1 MGTADLHI
9 HTTYGDGMA
18 TVQNILDYVEE
29 HTDLSVIAITE
40 HDRLDAALD
49 ARDRWAA
56 GRYRFEVIVG
66 EEITTIEG
74 HLIAVFIER
83 PIPSLR
89 PLRETLAE
97 VHRQGGL
104 CIIPHPMSWLT
115 RSIGQRVIERIM
127 AEADPEVSFDG
138 IETVNLGPAGRVSMR
153 KASSLN
159 GARYHLADIGGSDA
173 HFLQAIGSAY
183 TEFEGV
189 TAADLRRA
197 IEARATRA
205 VAGRYPRLSDLGWRN
220 IAVQQWKG
228 ILATPRAQGWIPTV
242 RSFIKRVL
250 P

>member
-1 MGTADLHI
+1 VGKADLHI

-18 TVQNILDYVEE
+18 GVQEILDYVEE

-49 ARDRWAA
+49 ARERWAA
-56 GRYRFEVIVG
+56 GRYRFDLIVG
-66 EEITTIEG
+66 EEVTTIEG
-74 HLIAVFIER
+74 HLIALFIER
-83 PIPSLR
+83 PVASLR
-89 PLRETLAE
+89 PLGETLAD

-115 RSIGQRVIERIM
+115 RSIGQRVIERVI
-127 AEADPEVSFDG
+127 AQNVPGVYFDG

-159 GARYHLADIGGSDA
+159 GARYHLAEIGGSDA

-183 TEFEGV
+183 TDFDGT
-189 TAADLRRA
+189 TALDLRRA
-197 IEARATRA
+197 IEGRATRA
-205 VAGRYPRLSDLGWRN
+205 VADRYPRLSDLGWRK
-220 IAVQQWKG
+220 IAVQQWRG
-228 ILATPRAQGWIPTV
+228 IMATPRAQGWIPTV
-242 RSFIKRVL
+242 RSFIKRVF

>member
-1 MGTADLHI
+1 MGKADLHI

-18 TVQNILDYVEE
+18 GVQEILEYVEE

-49 ARDRWAA
+49 ARERWAA
-56 GRYRFEVIVG
+56 GRYRFDLVVG

-74 HLIAVFIER
+74 HLIALFIEE
-83 PIPSLR
+83 PVPSLR
-89 PLRETLAE
+89 PLRETLAA
-97 VHRQGGL
+97 VHRLGGL

-115 RSIGQRVIERIM
+115 RSVGQRVIERIL
-127 AEADPEVSFDG
+127 AEGAPGVAFDG
-138 IETVNLGPAGRVSMR
+138 IETVNLGPAGRIGMR

-183 TEFEGV
+183 TEFEGT
-189 TAADLRRA
+189 TAQDLRCA

-220 IAVQQWKG
+220 IFVQQWRG
-228 ILATPRAQGWIPTV
+228 LMATPRAQGWIPTV

>member
-1 MGTADLHI
+1 VGKADLHI

-18 TVQNILDYVEE
+18 GVQEILDYVEE
-29 HTDLSVIAITE
+29 RTDLSVIAITE

-49 ARDRWAA
+49 ARERWAS
-56 GRYRFEVIVG
+56 GRYRFDFIVG
-66 EEITTIEG
+66 EEVTTIEG
-74 HLIAVFIER
+74 HLIALFVER
-83 PIPSLR
+83 PVASLR

-104 CIIPHPMSWLT
+104 CVIPHPMSWLT
-115 RSIGQRVIERIM
+115 RSVGQRVIERIIS
-127 AEADPEVSFDG
+127 EDVPGVSFDG
-138 IETVNLGPAGRVSMR
+138 IETVNLGPAGRVTMR

-159 GARYHLADIGGSDA
+159 GARYRLADIGGSDA

-183 TEFEGV
+183 TEFPGT
-189 TAADLRRA
+189 TAEDLRRA
-197 IEARATRA
+197 IERRATRA
-205 VAGRYPRLSDLGWRN
+205 VAGRYPRLSELGWRN

-228 ILATPRAQGWIPTV
+228 IMATPRAQGWIPTV